1 MQKLFLQVFDKE
13 NDNEMT
19 SENAKVLTHN
29 VIKGFKAKLK
39 NLAKEQML
47 AHLKS
52 VSHYF
57 DNRVVYYHLDM
68 FYF

>member
-19 SENAKVLTHN
+19 SENAKVLTQN

-47 AHLKS
+47 AYLKS
-52 VSHYF
+52 VSH
-57 DNRVVYYHLDM
+57 
-68 FYF
+68 